1 MRGCG
6 GLTWT
11 RRKSC
16 VDTYDS
22 VIDESGMLP
31 KTAAGAKVFGG
42 GGGKLKALGPG
53 RPVWKVGDFEVQR
66 CVYVDPMMSQPMMIQ
81 LDPPK
86 GCVDTLDSVTD
97 ESGMPL
103 ETAAGAKVLCLRS
116 AGRISLQKPSGG
128 LSVGESHR
136 CSGSHSLEA
145 IRVGRRNV
153 GMQDHGYCR
162 LYHGAGNSPPAS
174 SHEEGKEG
182 CALNENCLLLAPHA
196 HTLDQC

>member
-1 MRGCG
+1 
-6 GLTWT
+6 
-11 RRKSC
+11 
-16 VDTYDS
+16 
-22 VIDESGMLP
+22 MLP

-136 CSGSHSLEA
+136 CSGSHSLRPSGLA
-145 IRVGRRNV
+145 GVMSACRIMDTAAYIMGQVIAPLPVLTRRGRKDV
-153 GMQDHGYCR
+153 
-162 LYHGAGNSPPAS
+162 P
-174 SHEEGKEG
+174 
-182 CALNENCLLLAPHA
+182 
-196 HTLDQC
+196 